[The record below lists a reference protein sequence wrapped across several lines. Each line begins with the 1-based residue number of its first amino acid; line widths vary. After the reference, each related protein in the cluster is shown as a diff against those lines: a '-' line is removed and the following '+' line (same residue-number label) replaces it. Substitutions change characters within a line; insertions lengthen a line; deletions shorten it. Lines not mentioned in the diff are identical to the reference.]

1 LKLLHKLLLLVLTLS
16 VIPLGI
22 VGFQALS
29 GLNSEIKDDIHTIF
43 KVKVEASSTIVQR
56 VMNST
61 SKKLLEAIHFRRVGH
76 MNKKE
81 MNTFVTDLLRQYD
94 ELMVI
99 SILDEL
105 GEEITSALVEDEV
118 SPITLSNHLKNITP
132 QNLEKMLTEKE
143 QYSSVFFSNNTP
155 MITLYSSFPFKDRPA
170 PGRIA
175 ITISLATINKMI
187 TEIEFSKSISGVI
200 LLLDKDRKI
209 ISSKSKNLNKESLH
223 EYTQN
228 AYIKKAFINK
238 KGIDSSTGEFNNKEL
253 TYMGAYKF
261 IDKLNWFLLISEP
274 KSDVFASADL
284 LFDRTIGVILVTII
298 ASVLGGLI
306 MARRLIKPILS
317 LVKGAKE
324 IGSGNLDYKI
334 AKTSSDEIGQLCD
347 SFSDMGANLKH
358 HDEII
363 NKIRTIASELNS
375 LFEKE
380 AVAKLGISAIKDIIN
395 CTSIDIY
402 LLENENLIALFE
414 KSPQLDIPTK
424 DKLQDLEKAFIEEN
438 QNTDDRL
445 LVPLGKQDPQKGWI
459 FKGGLVIKK
468 ASFEKIDS
476 QVVEIL
482 AGAIAISFL
491 NIEFLS
497 DSVTNE
503 RRAHELELAEL
514 VQKTLFPENDP
525 ETPKMDFGS
534 YLLSSSETGGDWYGY
549 IESSDGKTISV
560 LIGDVTGHGAPAALI
575 TAATN
580 AFVRTVEHLSK
591 TFNDGKNTFDFD
603 LHDPIFLLK
612 LLNKVVLETAQGR
625 LVMTFFIST
634 INMETG
640 DMIYA
645 NAGHNAPWVLRKD
658 PSRDSSVLGE
668 QPKIKK
674 VGGKI
679 KIKIGKK
686 KNTEEE
692 IAVET
697 EAAPKKKLKIS
708 MGKKSAVK
716 QPSEEITVEATAETT
731 NEPPSGE
738 EVKPKKKLK
747 IKLGSK
753 KSSKDGKVKKVNR
766 WENLNARGMRLGE
779 VLDATFESRSI
790 RLLKGDVMVW
800 YTDGWI
806 ENTNES
812 MEEYGKKR
820 MQKVLQE
827 HEDKEPEEMIEELR
841 KSSWEFYDGFQRED
855 DLTIVISKINADW

>member
-1 LKLLHKLLLLVLTLS
+1 LLVLTLS

-22 VGFQALS
+22 VGFQALT

-43 KVKVEASSTIVQR
+43 KVKVEASSTVVQR
-56 VMNST
+56 FMNST

-76 MNKKE
+76 MDLKE

-94 ELMVI
+94 ELMII
-99 SILDEL
+99 SVLDEL
-105 GEEITSALVEDEV
+105 GEEITSAIVEDEV
-118 SPITLSNHLKNITP
+118 SPITLSNHLNNIRP
-132 QNLEKMLTEKE
+132 KNLENMLADKE
-143 QYSSVFFSNNTP
+143 EYSSVFFSNQTP

-175 ITISLATINKMI
+175 ITISLATINQMI
-187 TEIEFSKSISGVI
+187 SEVEFSKSISGVV
-200 LLLDKDRKI
+200 LLLDKDKKI
-209 ISSKSKNLNKESLH
+209 ISSKSKNLNKDQLR

-228 AYIKKAFINK
+228 TYIEKAFINK
-238 KGIDSSTGEFNNKEL
+238 KGIDSSTGEFTNQEL

-261 IDKLNWFLLISEP
+261 IEKLNWFLLISEP
-274 KSDVFASADL
+274 KTDVFASADL

-298 ASVLGGLI
+298 ASILGGLI
-306 MARRLIKPILS
+306 MARKLIKPILS
-317 LVKGAKE
+317 LVKGAEE

-347 SFSDMGANLKH
+347 SFTNMGANLKH

-363 NKIRTIASELNS
+363 NKIRTIASQLNS

-380 AVAKLGISAIKDIIN
+380 EVAKLGTGAITDITQ
-395 CTSIDIY
+395 CSSIHIY
-402 LLENENLIALFE
+402 LLEKENLTALFE
-414 KSPQLDIPTK
+414 GAPQLDIPSK

-438 QNTDDRL
+438 QNADDRL

-468 ASFEKIDS
+468 PTFEKLDS
-476 QVVEIL
+476 QVAEIL
-482 AGAIAISFL
+482 AGAIAISLL

-514 VQKTLFPENDP
+514 VQKTLYPENDP
-525 ETPKMDFGS
+525 ETPMMDFGS

-549 IESSDGKTISV
+549 LESSDGKTLSV

-580 AFVRTVEHLSK
+580 AFVKTVEHLSK
-591 TFNDGKNTFDFD
+591 TFNDDKTKFDFD

-612 LLNKVVLETAQGR
+612 LLNKVILETAQGR

-634 INMETG
+634 IDMETG

-645 NAGHNAPWVLRKD
+645 NAGHNVPWILRKD
-658 PSRDSSVLGE
+658 PSRDASISNE
-668 QPKIKK
+668 APKVKK

-686 KNTEEE
+686 KNTEEKVSAE
-692 IAVET
+692 V
-697 EAAPKKKLKIS
+697 EAAPPKKKLKIS
-708 MGKKSAVK
+708 MGKKSKKEKTADETPTNTPVSSATETP
-716 QPSEEITVEATAETT
+716 QDEEA
-731 NEPPSGE
+731 
-738 EVKPKKKLK
+738 KPKKKLK

-753 KSSKDGKVKKVNR
+753 KSKDGKGKKVNR
-766 WENLNARGMRLGE
+766 WENVNARGMRLGE
-779 VLDATFESRSI
+779 AVDATFECRST
-790 RLLKGDVMVW
+790 RLLKGDIMVW

-806 ENTNES
+806 ENTNEG

-820 MQKVLQE
+820 MQKVLLE
-827 HEDKEPEEMIEELR
+827 SEEKEPAEMIEELR

-855 DLTIVISKINADW
+855 DLTIVISKIVADW